1 MARDIKTA
9 CCVGAVAGI
18 TPLLVSLIS
27 VDAELI
33 VNGFDPKILIGYL
46 IKVAGMMAL
55 GAFVVFV
62 NSESDF
68 KKAFQLGL
76 MAPALI
82 VGTINASNFSDA
94 KKELLNLEEE
104 LENRIS
110 TNGAVPQ
117 NAAYIFQDKAFGF
130 SLISDAYAEST
141 SALIGKHNKPSAG
154 RMVWYGISG
163 NISNGWFV
171 IVRSH
176 EQKRAANEEAKSL
189 RHRGYDARVLPPF
202 KESGHYGVAIGSY
215 LTLNKARELRK
226 KAIEDGLSKS
236 TYLWKWK

>member
-1 MARDIKTA
+1 MARDIKIA

-33 VNGFDPKILIGYL
+33 VSGFDTKIFVGYL

-94 KKELLNLEEE
+94 KQEILNLESE
-104 LENRIS
+104 LENRVS
-110 TNGAVPQ
+110 TNGSIRQ
-117 NAAYIFQDKAFGF
+117 DAAYIYKDSVFSF
-130 SLISDAYAEST
+130 SLISNAYAG
-141 SALIGKHNKPSAG
+141 SANTLIGKHNKPSAG
-154 RMVWYGISG
+154 RMVWYGIAG
-163 NISNGWFV
+163 NIPNGWFV
-171 IVRSH
+171 IVGSH
-176 EQKRAANEEAKSL
+176 KQKREAAEEAQKL
-189 RHRGYDARVLPPF
+189 RDGGYDARVLPPF
-202 KESGHYGVAIGSY
+202 KGSDNYKVAIGSY
-215 LTLNKARELRK
+215 LTLNNARELRK